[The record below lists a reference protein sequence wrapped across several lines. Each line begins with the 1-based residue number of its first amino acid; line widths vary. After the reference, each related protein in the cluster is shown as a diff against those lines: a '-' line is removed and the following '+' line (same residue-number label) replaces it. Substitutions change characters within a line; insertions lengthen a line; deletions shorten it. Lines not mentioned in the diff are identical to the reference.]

1 MSRHLKRIASPKSWP
16 VSKKTNIWITKPNP
30 GPHSG
35 KQALPLGVLLRD
47 ILKLAD
53 NLREAKR
60 ILHEGNVLV
69 DGIVRKDYK
78 FPTGVFD
85 VIQVPKVGTSY
96 RILLDPKGRLMVN
109 ELDMENPKKPCK
121 ILNKT
126 TIKGARVQLNL
137 HDGTNI
143 IANNDYKSNDTVIL
157 NIPDKSI
164 DKHIKYEPGNMAV
177 ITGGTHSGQLAS
189 ITDIKKVRSSRHN
202 MVVLTR
208 DDGTDFETIE
218 DYVFVVGTD
227 KPEFN
232 LGGAVHE

>member
-1 MSRHLKRIASPKSWP
+1 MSKHLKRIASPKSWP
-16 VSKKTNIWITKPNP
+16 VSKKTNIWITKSNP

-35 KQALPLGVLLRD
+35 KQALPLGVLIRD

-60 ILHEGNVLV
+60 ILHEANVLV
-69 DGIVRKDYK
+69 DGIVRRDHK
-78 FPTGVFD
+78 FPVGTFD
-85 VIQVPKVGTSY
+85 VIQIPKLGTSY
-96 RILLDPKGRLMVN
+96 RILLDPKGRLTIN
-109 ELDMENPKKPCK
+109 KLDVENPKKPCK

-126 TIKGARVQLNL
+126 IVKGGKVQLNL
-137 HDGTNI
+137 YDGTNI
-143 IANNDYKSNDTVIL
+143 IASNDYKSNDTVIL

-164 DKHIKYEPGNMAV
+164 DKHIKYEQGNKAV
-177 ITGGTHSGQLAS
+177 ITGGTHSGELAS
-189 ITDIKKVRSSRHN
+189 ITDIKKVPSSRHN

-208 DDGTDFETIE
+208 DDGTNFETIE

-232 LGGAVHE
+232 LGGVIRE